1 MLPTLDA
8 TVTHQSH
15 SDPHHARRIKCR
27 ATIDNQ
33 LKLDFAYPCENHLVI
48 VTHLSSSDRKGE
60 VLQEEESDS
69 HQLSFALVQ
78 STQLSSLTDRHDD
91 GSRSPSMWELLVEL
105 WAHYTDPSDSW
116 RNHRVKLRPVMSVG
130 TLLRQ
135 MNGLIRLH
143 TSQLVRDILHPRG
156 GVYFGQSPGHR
167 PHSSPSEVHTM
178 VST

>member
-1 MLPTLDA
+1 M
-8 TVTHQSH
+8 
-15 SDPHHARRIKCR
+15 
-27 ATIDNQ
+27 
-33 LKLDFAYPCENHLVI
+33 I

-116 RNHRVKLRPVMSVG
+116 RNRRVKLRPVMSVG
-130 TLLRQ
+130 TFLRQ

-143 TSQLVRDILHPRG
+143 TSQLARDILHPRG
-156 GVYFGQSPGHR
+156 GDYFGQSPSHR